1 MDSFFIDNVKAE
13 KAIAMKRY
21 QRFRKIADAL
31 RYVFE
36 ICVVLMLFAW
46 ISTRLPSTLCDIFR
60 DFSSLFVSPRFM
72 FVVGNAII
80 LTLFAKSGQFSGEN
94 SGTGNFSG
102 TELYDEFVKNS
113 VSRDKIAPEISS
125 PVPEI
130 TINEEASPPS
140 VKEEMKVYEDKQ
152 ILMEENCSKIIS
164 NSNPEIDIGT
174 VPSNNVAV
182 TAKQSKK
189 YQRSQSEKTKQKEKP
204 KQKELRRWKT
214 ERSREEEM
222 SNEEFNRTIEAF
234 IAKQVKFIR
243 EESMAIVTQN

>member
-1 MDSFFIDNVKAE
+1 MNPLKFFTDNVKAE
-13 KAIAMKRY
+13 KSIAMKKY

-130 TINEEASPPS
+130 AINEVHEEASPPS
-140 VKEEMKVYEDKQ
+140 AKEEIKVYEDKQ
-152 ILMEENCSKIIS
+152 ILMAMVNTVSMGVVMGENK
-164 NSNPEIDIGT
+164 
-174 VPSNNVAV
+174 
-182 TAKQSKK
+182 
-189 YQRSQSEKTKQKEKP
+189 
-204 KQKELRRWKT
+204 
-214 ERSREEEM
+214 
-222 SNEEFNRTIEAF
+222 
-234 IAKQVKFIR
+234 
-243 EESMAIVTQN
+243 